1 MPKAFL
7 IAALLVLGQ
16 KPQETGIVMGIVVPP
31 VSQQI
36 SPPVQVILLPAQY
49 RDLWNSD
56 LQKRLDVYWEHYKPA
71 FARRKEFF
79 FEVSTQAHKEATNY
93 VITRMRRDPSNN
105 FSNYLKDAS
114 PDGRFEFRNVPY
126 GEYKILAV
134 GTVGNQD
141 MIWQDSLEVRGPIP
155 QFVEL
160 KKHIP

>member
-1 MPKAFL
+1 MFKGL
-7 IAALLVLGQ
+7 LVAALLFGAQ
-16 KPQETGIVMGIVVPP
+16 KPQETGIVAGIVIPP
-31 VSQQI
+31 ASQQF

-49 RDLWNSD
+49 RDLWNSE

-79 FEVSTQAHKEATNY
+79 FEVSNQAQKETTNY
-93 VITRMRRDPSNN
+93 VVTRMRRDSSSN
-105 FSNYLKDAS
+105 FSNYLKDTS

-141 MIWQDSLEVRGPIP
+141 VIWQESLEVRSPIP
-155 QFVEL
+155 QFLEL

>member
-1 MPKAFL
+1 ML
-7 IAALLVLGQ
+7 NALLVAAVLLLGQ
-16 KPQETGIVMGIVVPP
+16 GTEPTGIIAGTVVLPA
-31 VSQQI
+31 SQKI
-36 SPPVQVILLPAQY
+36 SGPVQVVLLSPRY
-49 RDLWNSD
+49 SDLWSSD
-56 LQKRLDVYWEHYKPA
+56 LQKRLDVYWERYKPA
-71 FARRKEFF
+71 FARQKEFF
-79 FEVSTQAHKEATNY
+79 FEVSKQAHREATNY

>member
-1 MPKAFL
+1 ML
-7 IAALLVLGQ
+7 NALLVAAVLLLGQ
-16 KPQETGIVMGIVVPP
+16 GTEPTGIIAGTVVLPA
-31 VSQQI
+31 SQKI
-36 SPPVQVILLPAQY
+36 SGPVQVVLLSPRY
-49 RDLWNSD
+49 SDLWSSD
-56 LQKRLDVYWEHYKPA
+56 LQKRLDVYWERYKPA

-79 FEVSTQAHKEATNY
+79 FEVSKQAHKEATNY

>member
-7 IAALLVLGQ
+7 IAALLLLGQ
-16 KPQETGIVMGIVVPP
+16 KPQETGIVVGIVVAPA
-31 VSQQI
+31 SQQI

-105 FSNYLKDAS
+105 FSNYLSTLQRTEDS
-114 PDGRFEFRNVPY
+114 NSGTFR
-126 GEYKILAV
+126 
-134 GTVGNQD
+134 TVNTRS
-141 MIWQDSLEVRGPIP
+141 WRSERS
-155 QFVEL
+155 EART
-160 KKHIP
+160 

>member
-1 MPKAFL
+1 MPTILGASLDRRKAKKSRRRLKLCNRPLPGGFCERIWLMPKAFL

-79 FEVSTQAHKEATNY
+79 FEVSKQA
-93 VITRMRRDPSNN
+93 
-105 FSNYLKDAS
+105 
-114 PDGRFEFRNVPY
+114 
-126 GEYKILAV
+126 
-134 GTVGNQD
+134 
-141 MIWQDSLEVRGPIP
+141 
-155 QFVEL
+155 
-160 KKHIP
+160 